1 MDSEDFRTKNYL
13 PPPPFRTPA
22 PTHPKKTER
31 DRERETETETETETD
46 RQTDRQAGR
55 QADRLTV

>member
-31 DRERETETETETETD
+31 DRERERQRQRQRQTD

-55 QADRLTV
+55 QTD

>member
-31 DRERETETETETETD
+31 ERETERERQRQRQ